1 VLENLHA
8 LMRFINDYGVEAGLD
23 ERRRQQLEVAAD
35 EILTNVIRYAYPGGE
50 GVVRVT
56 CSLDPSG
63 RVSVEIADGG
73 VPFNP
78 LEAEAPGMAS
88 GIEEQEIGGLGILLA
103 RRLVDEIRYRR
114 ENSLNIL
121 TLYKE
126 R

>member
-1 VLENLHA
+1 
-8 LMRFINDYGVEAGLD
+8 
-23 ERRRQQLEVAAD
+23 
-35 EILTNVIRYAYPGGE
+35 
-50 GVVRVT
+50 
-56 CSLDPSG
+56 
-63 RVSVEIADGG
+63 
-73 VPFNP
+73 
-78 LEAEAPGMAS
+78 MAS